1 MKNCTKN
8 LVLLSFTLMSSVSI
22 SNLYSQTLTE
32 QLDAC
37 KEIKVSL
44 IRLQCY
50 DRISNQENRSTAVKP
65 KKRLFNL
72 GRPQKKDSKADQNN
86 QIKGTN
92 DLKKDEQQNV
102 SNTEEEFGQLKDLSE
117 PDEINTSVVGVFN
130 GWSGKT
136 EFTLQNG
143 QVWQQSGNGMLTAK
157 IESPKIRIR
166 RGLFGSYILT
176 VEGFNS
182 SIKVKRIK

>member
-1 MKNCTKN
+1 MKNYIKN
-8 LVLLSFTLMSSVSI
+8 LVLLSLTLISSVSI
-22 SNLYSQTLTE
+22 SNSYSQTLTE

-50 DRISNQENRSTAVKP
+50 DRISRQEDIQIVKKS

-72 GRPQKKDSKADQNN
+72 GRSQNNETKAEGNNSIKDSNELDQDAKPKISAVEKA
-86 QIKGTN
+86 
-92 DLKKDEQQNV
+92 
-102 SNTEEEFGQLKDLSE
+102 FGQPKDLIE
-117 PDEINTSVVGVFN
+117 PEEINTSVVGVFN
-130 GWSGKT
+130 GWSGET

-143 QVWQQSGNGMLTAK
+143 QVWKQSGNGMLTAK
-157 IESPKIRIR
+157 IDSPKIRIR
-166 RGLFGSYILT
+166 KGLFGSYILN

>member
-1 MKNCTKN
+1 MKNYTKN
-8 LVLLSFTLMSSVSI
+8 LVLLSFTLMFSVSI

-50 DRISNQENRSTAVKP
+50 DRISKQENRTTAVKP
-65 KKRLFNL
+65 KKRLFNI
-72 GRPQKKDSKADQNN
+72 GRSQKNNSNADKDD
-86 QIKGTN
+86 QIKDTN
-92 DLKKDEQQNV
+92 DLEKDEQQNV
-102 SNTEEEFGQLKDLSE
+102 SNADEEFGQPKDLSE

-143 QVWQQSGNGMLTAK
+143 QVWKQSGNGMLIAK

-166 RGLFGSYILT
+166 RGSFGSYILT

>member
-1 MKNCTKN
+1 MKNYTKN
-8 LVLLSFTLMSSVSI
+8 LVLLSLTLMSSVSI
-22 SNLYSQTLTE
+22 SNSYSQTLTE

-50 DRISNQENRSTAVKP
+50 DRISRQEDIQIVKKS

-72 GRPQKKDSKADQNN
+72 GRAQNN
-86 QIKGTN
+86 ETKAEDNSIKDPNELDQDAKPKISAVEKT
-92 DLKKDEQQNV
+92 
-102 SNTEEEFGQLKDLSE
+102 FGQPKDLIE
-117 PDEINTSVVGVFN
+117 PEEINTSVVGVFN
-130 GWSGKT
+130 GWSGET
-136 EFTLQNG
+136 EFTLQND
-143 QVWQQSGNGMLTAK
+143 QVWKQSGNGMLSVK
-157 IESPKIRIR
+157 LDNPKVKIRK
-166 RGLFGSYILT
+166 GMLGSYILT